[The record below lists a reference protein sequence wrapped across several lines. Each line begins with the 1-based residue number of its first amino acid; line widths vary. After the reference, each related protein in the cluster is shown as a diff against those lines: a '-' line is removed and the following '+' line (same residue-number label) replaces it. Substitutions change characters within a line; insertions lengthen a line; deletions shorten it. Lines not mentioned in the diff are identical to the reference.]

1 MSGKTEGKMVDVENK
16 ILIFGAGGQLGRA
29 FVKLLQAQGYA
40 YLAYDKEGCDIT
52 DHDKVKEIVKET
64 KPVIIINCAAYN
76 DVDGA
81 EEASDLAYAVN
92 THAVTNLAK
101 VCQKNNIFLVHF
113 STDFVFDGE
122 KNDFYTE
129 RDTPNPLSV
138 YGRSKWEGE
147 EAVKKNLAEYL
158 LFRVSWVFGDGPQSM
173 LRKIEAWAKSGR
185 IIRVT
190 ADRVSVPTYAEDIA
204 AITLK
209 AFKAGLKGLY
219 HLTNTGYAS
228 RYELA
233 KFYIEKVELDNV
245 VLPVPATYFKDK
257 ASRPYFSCMSHERL
271 RKDLD
276 TLIPSWEDA
285 VVRYVLEHVD

>member
-1 MSGKTEGKMVDVENK
+1 MEERMADNRNE
-16 ILIFGAGGQLGRA
+16 ILIFGASGQLGRA
-29 FVKLLQAQGYA
+29 FVKLLEAQRHA
-40 YLAYDKEGCDIT
+40 YRGIDKEGCDIT
-52 DHDKVKEIVKET
+52 DHDKVKEIVKENR
-64 KPVIIINCAAYN
+64 PAIIINCAAYN

-81 EEASDLAYAVN
+81 DEASDLAYAVN
-92 THAVTNLAK
+92 THAVANLAK
-101 VCQKNNIFLVHF
+101 VCQKNNVFLVHF

-147 EAVKKNLAEYL
+147 EAVRKNLAEYL

-173 LRKIEAWAKSGR
+173 LRKIDALAKSGR

-204 AITLK
+204 GITLK

-233 KFYIEKVELDNV
+233 KFYIEKVELDNM
-245 VLPVPATYFKDK
+245 VLPVAAAYFKDK
-257 ASRPYFSCMSHERL
+257 ARRPYFSCMSYERL

-285 VVRYVLEHVD
+285 VVRYVLDHVE